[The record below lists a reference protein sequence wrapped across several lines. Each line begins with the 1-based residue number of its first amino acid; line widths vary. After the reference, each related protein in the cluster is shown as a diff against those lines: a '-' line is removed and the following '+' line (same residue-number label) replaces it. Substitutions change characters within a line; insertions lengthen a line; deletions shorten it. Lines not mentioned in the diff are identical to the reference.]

1 MFGAVGSDSFAEPA
15 CALLRRDGVD
25 LQGVARVAA
34 STGIA
39 LIHVDA
45 HGENSITVI
54 PGANALARAA
64 QVDDVLL
71 CPGRV
76 LLMQLETPLIEVQ
89 SLARRARARGVRVIL
104 NAAPITPL
112 PADVLASIDVLIVNE
127 SEAAS
132 LGASHGIDDPE
143 RYAEACNERHG
154 PAVIITL
161 GPRGALAFDRSEKLT
176 VPAPSVAVVDSVGA
190 GDAFT
195 GAFAAALE
203 RGAPFGRA
211 VREGVAA
218 GALACTGA
226 GAQAALP
233 LRCSI
238 TALADTL

>member
-64 QVDDVLL
+64 QVDEALL
-71 CPGRV
+71 RPGGV
-76 LLMQLETPLIEVQ
+76 LLMQLETRLTEVQ
-89 SLARRARARGVRVIL
+89 ALARRARARGARVIL
-104 NAAPITPL
+104 NAAPSAPL
-112 PADVLASIDVLIVNE
+112 ADDMLASIDALIVNE
-127 SEAAS
+127 GEAAS
-132 LGASHGIDDPE
+132 LAASRGIDDPV
-143 RYAEACNERHG
+143 RFAEMCNERHG
-154 PAVIITL
+154 PAVIITR
-161 GPRGALAFDRSEKLT
+161 GARGALALHHGEKST
-176 VPAPSVAVVDSVGA
+176 VPAPLLKVVDSVGA
-190 GDAFT
+190 GDAFV
-195 GAFAAALE
+195 GAFAAAFE
-203 RGAPFGRA
+203 RGAPFARA

-218 GALACTGA
+218 GSLACTAA

-233 LRCSI
+233 CRRAI
-238 TALADTL
+238 EALADTP